1 MSFDNDLGSENKKQK
16 RFKSKKES
24 RGNEERFKSKLW
36 VCEWVC
42 VSGCVYVCECLCVC
56 VCVFVYVCLCM

>member
-1 MSFDNDLGSENKKQK
+1 MTLEAKIKKQK

-36 VCEWVC
+36 VCECVC
-42 VSGCVYVCECLCVC
+42 VSVCVGVC
-56 VCVFVYVCLCM
+56 VCVGV

>member
-1 MSFDNDLGSENKKQK
+1 MSEVMSFDNDLGSENKKQK

-36 VCEWVC
+36 VCECVC
-42 VSGCVYVCECLCVC
+42 VSVCVGVC
-56 VCVFVYVCLCM
+56 VCVGV